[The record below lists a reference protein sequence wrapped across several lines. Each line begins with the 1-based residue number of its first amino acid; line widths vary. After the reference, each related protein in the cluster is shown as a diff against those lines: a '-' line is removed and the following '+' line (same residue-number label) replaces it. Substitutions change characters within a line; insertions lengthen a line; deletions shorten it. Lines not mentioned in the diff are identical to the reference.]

1 MCVCV
6 CVYVCVTER
15 ELGVMLNS
23 LELVKENKI
32 PPKNGKQ
39 QKANDKYNFFLK
51 KSSFQKVKKNVYVC

>member
-1 MCVCV
+1 MC
-6 CVYVCVTER
+6 VCVTER
-15 ELGVMLNS
+15 ELGVMLNF

-51 KSSFQKVKKNVYVC
+51 KKQFSKSEKNVYVC